1 MTDRNEGLPALG
13 TPDEQPT
20 PDGDDDFANE
30 HDATAVDQD
39 VTADRDVG
47 SRRARTGGPGPTRSR
62 WPDLTAAAVR
72 PARRRAR

>member
-20 PDGDDDFANE
+20 PEGDDDFASE

-47 SRRARTGGPGPTRSR
+47 EPESPDGWAGPDQEPL
-62 WPDLTAAAVR
+62 P
-72 PARRRAR
+72 